1 MNHPSSSSITI
12 DKGLCYVMFA
22 YDIGVAINLDEADRH
37 ILSTKKRSRILR
49 KRAAPQYFDYRPPPL
64 RIVQD
69 GQPVAIADRLTQS
82 NVDVVL
88 YDFGAVS
95 VVYRISLEG
104 SFSLLLP
111 LSEALYENA
120 VLLEE
125 SQQRVETVL
134 NTIRPAVEKAGISEF
149 IEDYTIFHVEA
160 CTPPLKSG
168 DLFPAHAQQIAQ
180 ILRCEPEPLSDQEV
194 GDAISSQI
202 SFGIEDVSIIDWNAA
217 LIFGSEMED
226 VRAVLEF
233 ANVELLERRYSDQ
246 HLDAAL
252 DEAYEAIARRSWDR
266 FRWPGSYQADLRR
279 IAQLQVDSAILFER
293 VTNTLKL
300 IGDQYLARVYRLASR
315 RFHLEGWDASILRKL
330 ETLESIYGKLSD
342 QTSNRRIEILEWIII
357 ILIAVSILL
366 PFVPGMPGY

>member
-1 MNHPSSSSITI
+1 MNQASSSSITI
-12 DKGLCYVMFA
+12 DKGVCYVMFA

-37 ILSTKKRSRILR
+37 ILSTKERSRILR

-69 GQPVAIADRLTQS
+69 GKPVAIADRLTQS

-104 SFSLLLP
+104 PFSLLLP

-125 SQQRVETVL
+125 SRHRVETVL

-160 CTPPLKSG
+160 CTPVLKSG
-168 DLFPAHAQQIAQ
+168 VLFPAYAQKVAQ
-180 ILRCEPEPLSDQEV
+180 ILRCEPEPLSDQEIS
-194 GDAISSQI
+194 DAISSQI
-202 SFGIEDVSIIDWNAA
+202 SFGIEDLSIIDWNAA

-252 DEAYEAIARRSWDR
+252 DEAYEAIAKRSWDR